1 VGTDVFVTGLVL
13 AAGASR
19 RLGEPKQ
26 LLAYK
31 GTTVLGATLDMA
43 RSCRFDQ
50 LLVTVGGAWAEVGK
64 RVDFRDCQV
73 VENEQY
79 ASGCSSSIGA
89 AIGVVD
95 DRAEGVILLLGDQPD
110 VTNGAVTKLIEGAG
124 ASPLGVC
131 RYGNGLGHPFWFR
144 RQVFDDL
151 LALHGDKAVWKL
163 LESDR
168 YPVQEVVIDGNIP
181 LDVDTWQDYQALLAA
196 AGGEPDG

>member
-1 VGTDVFVTGLVL
+1 MFVTGLVL

-50 LLVTVGGAWAEVGK
+50 LLVTVGGARAEVAN

-110 VTNGAVTKLIEGAG
+110 VTTGAV
-124 ASPLGVC
+124 S
-131 RYGNGLGHPFWFR
+131 
-144 RQVFDDL
+144 
-151 LALHGDKAVWKL
+151 
-163 LESDR
+163 
-168 YPVQEVVIDGNIP
+168 
-181 LDVDTWQDYQALLAA
+181 
-196 AGGEPDG
+196 

>member
-1 VGTDVFVTGLVL
+1 VFVTGLVL

-50 LLVTVGGAWAEVGK
+50 LLVTVGGARAEVAN

-110 VTNGAVTKLIEGAG
+110 VTTGAVRTLIEGAA

-131 RYGNGLGHPFWFR
+131 RYGDGLGHPFWFR

-168 YPVQEVVIDGNIP
+168 YPVQEVVIDGDIP
-181 LDVDTWQDYQALLAA
+181 LDVDTWQDYRALLAA